1 MSLLA
6 PFVLLA
12 GGATALILPLGSFQR
27 EKGDRFSLGAVALIV
42 LLAVAGTGMLGW
54 TPFFPLAAAT
64 IALVLLAH
72 HTVVHWDHDFG
83 DEACGCACFQC
94 KDVSNHETWV
104 VAALVAAAV
113 SGLGV

>member
-1 MSLLA
+1 MSLVA
-6 PFVLLA
+6 SFILLA
-12 GGATALILPLGSFQR
+12 GGTLALILPLGSFQR
-27 EKGDRFSLGAVALIV
+27 EKMDRFSIGAITLIV
-42 LLAVAGTGMLGW
+42 LLALAGTGMLGW
-54 TPFFPLAAAT
+54 TPYFPLAAAT
-64 IALVLLAH
+64 IALVLLGH
-72 HTVVHWDHDFG
+72 HVVVHSSDDFN